1 MLQSTQGQYHQ
12 ASVHTD
18 SCPFQ
23 QAAPDVTLYVLPWKN
38 AGALALG
45 GLGTE
50 GENYHLCSPES
61 EHIWAGRVRQSTLCH
76 FTARRHT
83 HTFPAH
89 VSSPPQPRRQVDP
102 TLHPAR

>member
-83 HTFPAH
+83 HLPRSR
-89 VSSPPQPRRQVDP
+89 VVPPQPRRQVDP